1 MQILQNYLAAPLIVY
16 TGKFTGR
23 SPKDRYFVKTADNE
37 NVIEWGLRTRPVS
50 ESTFDDIYKKLNVYL
65 AQKTN
70 FDFKGNV
77 ISDQQFAFSIILTTE
92 EKWYTQFA
100 KNIFRNDNFS
110 SFRGEIQIL
119 HAPSFLLSEKYEDI
133 DNSNF
138 VLIHPEKKII
148 LIGGTGYAGEIKKS
162 VFSLLN
168 IDLINHSILPMHCSA
183 NFDSNKGT
191 TLYFG
196 LSGTGKTTLSS
207 DSTKKLIGD
216 DEHGW
221 SPSGIFNVEG
231 GCYAKVVGLEEKKE
245 PVIYKATHAPG
256 SIIENVV
263 LDSKGNIDF
272 NDTTI
277 TENTRSCYSLDEVDN
292 VYAKEYAPHPSTIIM
307 LTCDAFG
314 VLPPVSKL
322 TIEQTVFHFVSGY
335 TTKIPGTESGIK
347 VPVATFSPCF
357 GGPFM
362 PRFILDYANLL
373 EKRIAEHQSQ
383 CWLINT
389 GWWGGGPYDE
399 GKRINLSITREI
411 LNKCIADSFASD
423 TFVQSEFFNLSFP
436 SFLDDEK
443 TISLD
448 PANKWENKENY
459 KKTAVHLSNL
469 FKENFYKLNMENN
482 SSIKKGCIFY

>member
-1 MQILQNYLAAPLIVY
+1 MQIFHNDSSAPLIVY

-37 NVIEWGLRTRPVS
+37 NVIEWGVRNRPVS
-50 ESTFDDIYKKLNVYL
+50 ESMFDDIYKKLNAYL

-77 ISDQQFAFSIILTTE
+77 ISDQQFAFSITLTTE

-110 SFRGEIQIL
+110 SFRGEMKIL
-119 HAPSFLLSEKYEDI
+119 HAPYFLLAEKYEGI

-138 VLIHPEKKII
+138 ILIHPKKKII

-162 VFSLLN
+162 VFTLLN
-168 IDLINHSILPMHCSA
+168 IDLINHDILPMHCSA
-183 NFDSNKGT
+183 NFDSNRGT

-221 SPSGIFNVEG
+221 SPSGIFNIEG
-231 GCYAKVVGLEEKKE
+231 GCYAKVVGLEKNIDA
-245 PVIYKATHAPG
+245 VIYKATHAPS

-263 LDSKGNIDF
+263 LDSKGNINF
-272 NDTTI
+272 NDTSI
-277 TENTRSCYSLDEVDN
+277 TENTRSCYSLVEVDN
-292 VYAKEYAPHPSTIIM
+292 VYAKEYAPHATNIIM

-322 TIEQTVFHFVSGY
+322 SVEQALFHFVSGY
-335 TTKIPGTESGIK
+335 TSKIPGTETNIK
-347 VPVATFSPCF
+347 VPFATFSPCF

-373 EKRIAEHQSQ
+373 EKRIAEHQPQ

-389 GWWGGGPYDE
+389 GWWGGPY
-399 GKRINLSITREI
+399 GKGERIDLSITREM
-411 LNKCIADSFASD
+411 LNKCITDSFTSD
-423 TFVQSEFFNLSFP
+423 TFVQSEYFNLSFP

-448 PANKWENKENY
+448 PSDKWENKEDY
-459 KKTAVHLSNL
+459 KKTTVSLSNL

-482 SSIKKGCIFY
+482 SSIKKGCIFIS